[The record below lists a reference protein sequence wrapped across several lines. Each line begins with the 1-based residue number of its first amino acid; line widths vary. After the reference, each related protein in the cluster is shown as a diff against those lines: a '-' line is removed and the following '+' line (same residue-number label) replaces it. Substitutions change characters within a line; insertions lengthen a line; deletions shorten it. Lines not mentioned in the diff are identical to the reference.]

1 MTATIKFASYFWDR
15 KRMSQDSTSLQALL
29 TESSED
35 DQKLQDD
42 LDIMLSSLNIHEM
55 TKETDAFTLQEALHG
70 LIEKIQ
76 QATRQT
82 LDNQIVDP
90 SSRLQRQLDVAS
102 LGGLVDRMNKR
113 RLVDQEWV
121 SNSEQLKRDIN
132 ELVAKSSCFFT
143 VHDDYEEQRFELSPI
158 KERDLYLFQIF
169 SKIDRQTSRR
179 MTNQDAKPKRNF
191 EEDELFSIIHKMQQS
206 NRFTDQRAAP
216 QRKL

>member
-1 MTATIKFASYFWDR
+1 MYKNISFSLFFLSFFLCKMTATIKFASYFWDR

-90 SSRLQRQLDVAS
+90 SSQLQRQLDVAS

-113 RLVDQEWV
+113 RLVDQV
-121 SNSEQLKRDIN
+121 KI
-132 ELVAKSSCFFT
+132 
-143 VHDDYEEQRFELSPI
+143 
-158 KERDLYLFQIF
+158 YLFF
-169 SKIDRQTSRR
+169 
-179 MTNQDAKPKRNF
+179 
-191 EEDELFSIIHKMQQS
+191 LCIIHMMG
-206 NRFTDQRAAP
+206 
-216 QRKL
+216 